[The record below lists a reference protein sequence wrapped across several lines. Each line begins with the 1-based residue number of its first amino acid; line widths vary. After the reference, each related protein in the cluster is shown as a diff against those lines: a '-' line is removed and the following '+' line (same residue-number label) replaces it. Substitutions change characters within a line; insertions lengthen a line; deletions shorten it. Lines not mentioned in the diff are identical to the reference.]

1 MINDAEFNAWLARD
15 GEFRCILVEADAYSG
30 GSVITRYFSNFHFD
44 SLPSDVPANQGYED
58 ILSAVPRFKS
68 SINESLGGAS
78 SISIGEL
85 DIDNAGGARDS
96 WLDDAWDGR
105 SVRLYIGSPSWPKAD
120 FRPILN
126 GVALDLVAKDHSLL
140 TLKITDKQ
148 QLLNGP
154 VQKNLIGSGTAN
166 AQKPIPL
173 TYGEVYNI
181 EPPLVDSATRKY
193 QVHDGRIEA
202 ITTVYDNGKPIAFTT
217 DLNAGTFTLAAAPA
231 GRITADVKGCKLSG
245 VYLSKTADI
254 IQRILLTKTPLTG
267 SDLDSAS
274 FSTFNSLCP
283 QTIGIYIGDRQNAL
297 NVLDELVKTFSGWY
311 GFNRDGLFQL
321 GRLDVPSGV
330 PVLELFADDVAEFGL
345 SVKSRSLPV
354 VTLRL
359 GYKRNWTVQ
368 TDGLDSTVTPARK
381 AELADIHQVVSATNP
396 GIESTFK
403 TALSPDA
410 VSSLLVL
417 QSDAQAEANRRAAMF
432 NNLRYRYTLRCFTA
446 PARIEQGQVIKL
458 TYPRYGFNTGAL
470 ALVIGIEES
479 PTANAITLELWR

>member
-1 MINDAEFNAWLARD
+1 MISDAEFNAWLARD
-15 GEFRCILVEADAYSG
+15 GEFRCILVEVEAYSAG
-30 GSVITRYFSNFHFD
+30 VAVTRYFSNMHFD
-44 SLPSDVPANQGYED
+44 SRPSDTPANQGYED
-58 ILSAVPRFKS
+58 ILHAVPRFKGG
-68 SINESLGGAS
+68 IGESLGGAS
-78 SISIGEL
+78 AISIGEL
-85 DIDNAGGARDS
+85 DINNAGGERDN

-105 SVRLYIGSPSWPKAD
+105 PVRLYLGAPTWPKAD
-120 FRPILN
+120 FRPILS

-154 VQKNLIGSGTAN
+154 VQKNLIGAGTAN
-166 AQKPIPL
+166 SQKPIPL

-193 QVHDGRIEA
+193 QVHDGRIES
-202 ITTVYDNGKPIAFTT
+202 ITAVYDNGKAISYTP
-217 DLNAGTFTLAAAPA
+217 DLNAGTFTLSTAPA
-231 GRITADVKGCKLSG
+231 GRITADVKGCKLGG

-267 SDLDSAS
+267 ADLDLGS
-274 FSTFNSLCP
+274 FNAFNALCP
-283 QTIGIYIGDRQNAL
+283 QTIGIYIGDRQNVL
-297 NVLDELVKTFSGWY
+297 TVLDELVKTFAAWY
-311 GFNRDGLFQL
+311 GFNRAGLFQL

-345 SVKSRSLPV
+345 TVKSRSLPIA
-354 VTLRL
+354 TLRL

-368 TDGLDSTVTPARK
+368 TDGLDASVSLARK
-381 AELADIHQVVSATNP
+381 AELADVHQVVSATNP

-410 VSSLLVL
+410 INSLLVL
-417 QSDAQAEANRRAAMF
+417 QSDAQAEANRRAVMF
-432 NNLRYRYTLRCFTA
+432 STLRYKYTLRCFTA

-470 ALVIGIEES
+470 AVVIGIEES